1 VEVTSLSVKGQ
12 VVIPK
17 ALREALGL
25 RPGDK
30 FVVTSEGD
38 AVVLRPVRE
47 NLIDRLFGKYADLDL
62 DLWGDLR
69 ESRRREREK
78 DLGRGV

>member
-1 VEVTSLSVKGQ
+1 MEVTSLSVKGQ

-62 DLWGDLR
+62 WGDLR

>member
-1 VEVTSLSVKGQ
+1 MEVTSLSVKGQ